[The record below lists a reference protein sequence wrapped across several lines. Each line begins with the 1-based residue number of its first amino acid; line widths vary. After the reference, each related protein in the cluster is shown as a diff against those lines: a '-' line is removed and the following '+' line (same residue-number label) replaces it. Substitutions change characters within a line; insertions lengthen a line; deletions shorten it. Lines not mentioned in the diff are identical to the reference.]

1 MRYKQPYLQRYT
13 GKDSRKTCPKCGK
26 SNSFTLY
33 LDGDTNQPIN
43 PMVGI
48 CNHTN
53 SCGYHYTPKQYF
65 IDNPTTQ
72 VSREMVPVRPTAI
85 HPPMMQATPKATG
98 LIPAEYMSR
107 SLGTKSDFVQFLR
120 DLFENI
126 NGLNQSIDEV
136 CERYKLGST
145 KSGNVIFWQV
155 DINGKVRT
163 GKIMQYDPATG
174 KRVHNASG
182 AIDWVHNKLKR
193 AGAVPQDFNLRQCYF
208 GEHLLSSQPDS
219 TIAIVESEKT
229 AIIASV
235 LMPKYIWIAAGNIN
249 GLTLDK
255 SSALKGR
262 SVILFPDLSKELPT
276 RPTAFAQWSRRA
288 AEIRRVY
295 GCKVVVSDILERIA
309 TDEEKESGLDIA
321 DYLIRQIATSPQ
333 TIQQAP
339 TPASQVSQAPQAS
352 QAPTPAPQ
360 APTPASQVSPMQEVI
375 NNEADELE
383 RWFDSV
389 KMPGHPMDI
398 TPYYTI
404 CEPDRYV
411 PAAIRAIRSGKYD
424 TAAHLERLGQLRAA
438 MQR

>member
-13 GKDSRKTCPKCGK
+13 GKDSRKTCPKCEK

-43 PMVGI
+43 RMVGM
-48 CNHTN
+48 CNHAN

-65 IDNPTTQ
+65 IDNPPTQ
-72 VSREMVPVRPTAI
+72 ASREMVPVRPTA
-85 HPPMMQATPKATG
+85 HRPPMMQATPKAAG

-145 KSGNVIFWQV
+145 KSGNVIFWQI
-155 DINGKVRT
+155 DIDEKVRT

-193 AGAVPQDFNLRQCYF
+193 AGSVPQDFNLRQCYF

-229 AIIASV
+229 AVIASV
-235 LMPKYIWIAAGNIN
+235 MMPQYIWIAAGNIN

-276 RPTAFAQWSRRA
+276 RPTAFVQWSRRA

-295 GCKVVVSDILERIA
+295 GCKIVVSDILERIA
-309 TDEEKESGLDIA
+309 TDEEKENGLDIA

-339 TPASQVSQAPQAS
+339 TQAS
-352 QAPTPAPQ
+352 QT
-360 APTPASQVSPMQEVI
+360 PTPASQVSPMQEVI
-375 NNEADELE
+375 NNKADELE
-383 RWFDSV
+383 RWFTSV
-389 KMPGHPMDI
+389 KMPDHPMDI
-398 TPYYTI
+398 TDKYTI

-411 PAAIRAIRSGKYD
+411 RGAIRAIRSGKYD
-424 TAAHLERLGQLRAA
+424 TAAHLERLGQLREAIKK
-438 MQR
+438 RKLHNVSLTS

>member
-339 TPASQVSQAPQAS
+339 TPASQVS
-352 QAPTPAPQ
+352 
-360 APTPASQVSPMQEVI
+360 PMQEVI

>member
-1 MRYKQPYLQRYT
+1 
-13 GKDSRKTCPKCGK
+13 
-26 SNSFTLY
+26 LY

-65 IDNPTTQ
+65 IDNPPTQ
-72 VSREMVPVRPTAI
+72 VSREMVPVRPTA
-85 HPPMMQATPKATG
+85 HRPPMMQAVPKATG
-98 LIPAEYMSR
+98 LIPVEYMGR
-107 SLGTKSDFVQFLR
+107 SQGTRSDFVQFLR

-136 CERYKLGST
+136 CERYKIGST
-145 KSGNVIFWQV
+145 KGGDVIFWQV

-193 AGAVPQDFNLRQCYF
+193 AGTVPQDFNLRQCYF

-229 AIIASV
+229 AVIASV
-235 LMPKYIWIAAGNIN
+235 LMPQYIWIAAGNIN

-276 RPTAFAQWSRRA
+276 RPTAFVQWSRRA

-333 TIQQAP
+333 TIQQVP
-339 TPASQVSQAPQAS
+339 TPAS
-352 QAPTPAPQ
+352 QAPTPASQASPASQ
-360 APTPASQVSPMQEVI
+360 APTMQEVI

-383 RWFDSV
+383 RWFNSTRLPNKAIAIARDYIV
-389 KMPGHPMDI
+389 
-398 TPYYTI
+398 

-411 PAAIRAIRSGKYD
+411 RGAIRAIRSGKYD
-424 TAAHLERLGQLRAA
+424 TAAHLERLGQLREAIKK
-438 MQR
+438 RKLFNVSLTS

>member
-65 IDNPTTQ
+65 IDNPPTQ
-72 VSREMVPVRPTAI
+72 VSREMVPVRPTA
-85 HPPMMQATPKATG
+85 HRPPMMQAAPKATG
-98 LIPAEYMSR
+98 LIPVEYMGR
-107 SLGTKSDFVQFLR
+107 SQGTKSDFVQFLR

-136 CERYKLGST
+136 CERYKIGST
-145 KSGNVIFWQV
+145 KGGDVIFWQIDV
-155 DINGKVRT
+155 DGKVRT

-193 AGAVPQDFNLRQCYF
+193 AGTVPQDFNLRQCYF

-229 AIIASV
+229 AVIASV
-235 LMPKYIWIAAGNIN
+235 LMPQYIWIAAGNIN

-276 RPTAFAQWSRRA
+276 RPTAFVQWSRRA

-339 TPASQVSQAPQAS
+339 TPASQV
-352 QAPTPAPQ
+352 
-360 APTPASQVSPMQEVI
+360 PTPASQVPPMQEVI

-383 RWFDSV
+383 KWFDSIQLPDHSV
-389 KMPGHPMDI
+389 DI
-398 TPYYTI
+398 KPNYII

-411 PAAIRAIRSGKYD
+411 RGAIRAIRSGKYD
-424 TAAHLERLGQLRAA
+424 TAAHLERLGQLREAIKK
-438 MQR
+438 RKLLNVSLTY

>member
-13 GKDSRKTCPKCGK
+13 GKDSRKTCPKCEK

-43 PMVGI
+43 RMVGI

-65 IDNPTTQ
+65 IDNPPTPAA
-72 VSREMVPVRPTAI
+72 REMVPVRPTAN

-98 LIPAEYMSR
+98 LIPVEYMSR
-107 SLGTKSDFVQFLR
+107 SLSTGSDFVQFLR

-163 GKIMQYDPATG
+163 GKIMQYDPTTG

-229 AIIASV
+229 AVIASV
-235 LMPKYIWIAAGNIN
+235 LMPQYIWIAAGNIN

-262 SVILFPDLSKELPT
+262 SVILFPDLSKELTT

-309 TDEEKESGLDIA
+309 TDEEKENGLDIA

-339 TPASQVSQAPQAS
+339 TPAPAPQVSQASQAS
-352 QAPTPAPQ
+352 QA
-360 APTPASQVSPMQEVI
+360 SPMQEVI

-383 RWFDSV
+383 RWFDSIQL
-389 KMPGHPMDI
+389 HDHSMDI

-424 TAAHLERLGQLRAA
+424 TAAHLERLGQLREAIKK
-438 MQR
+438 RKLLNVSLTS

>member
-1 MRYKQPYLQRYT
+1 M
-13 GKDSRKTCPKCGK
+13 
-26 SNSFTLY
+26 N
-33 LDGDTNQPIN
+33 
-43 PMVGI
+43 
-48 CNHTN
+48 
-53 SCGYHYTPKQYF
+53 
-65 IDNPTTQ
+65 
-72 VSREMVPVRPTAI
+72 
-85 HPPMMQATPKATG
+85 
-98 LIPAEYMSR
+98 R
-107 SLGTKSDFVQFLR
+107 SLGTRSDFVQFLR

-136 CERYKLGST
+136 CERYKIGST
-145 KSGNVIFWQV
+145 KGGDVIFWQI
-155 DINGKVRT
+155 DIDGKVRT
-163 GKIMQYDPATG
+163 GKIMQYNPATG

-193 AGAVPQDFNLRQCYF
+193 AGTVPQDFNLRQCYF

-235 LMPKYIWIAAGNIN
+235 LMPQYIWIAAGNIN

-276 RPTAFAQWSRRA
+276 RPTAFVQWSRRA

-295 GCKVVVSDILERIA
+295 DCKVVVSDILERIA

-339 TPASQVSQAPQAS
+339 TPASQAS
-352 QAPTPAPQ
+352 QAPTQASPASQ
-360 APTPASQVSPMQEVI
+360 APTQASPASQASPMQEVI

-383 RWFDSV
+383 RWFTSV
-389 KMPGHPMDI
+389 KMPDHPMDI
-398 TPYYTI
+398 TDKYTI
-404 CEPDRYV
+404 CEPDRFV
-411 PAAIRAIRSGKYD
+411 RGAIRAIRSGKYD
-424 TAAHLERLGQLRAA
+424 TAAHLERLGQLREAIKK
-438 MQR
+438 RKLLNVSLTS

>member
-33 LDGDTNQPIN
+33 LDGDTNQPIH

-48 CNHTN
+48 CNHSN

-72 VSREMVPVRPTAI
+72 ASREMVPVRPTAI
-85 HPPMMQATPKATG
+85 HPPMMQAAPKAIG
-98 LIPAEYMSR
+98 LIPVEYMNR

-136 CERYKLGST
+136 CERYKIGST
-145 KSGNVIFWQV
+145 KGGDVIFWQI
-155 DINGKVRT
+155 DIDGKVRT
-163 GKIMQYDPATG
+163 GKIMKYDPATG

-193 AGAVPQDFNLRQCYF
+193 AGTVPQDFNLRQCYF

-229 AIIASV
+229 AVIASV
-235 LMPKYIWIAAGNIN
+235 LMPQYIWIAAGNIN

-339 TPASQVSQAPQAS
+339 TPASQVS
-352 QAPTPAPQ
+352 PAPQ
-360 APTPASQVSPMQEVI
+360 ASPMQEVI

-383 RWFDSV
+383 RWFDSIQL
-389 KMPGHPMDI
+389 PDHSMDI
-398 TPYYTI
+398 TPYYII

-411 PAAIRAIRSGKYD
+411 RGAIRAIRSGKYD
-424 TAAHLERLGQLRAA
+424 TAAHLERLGQLREAIKK
-438 MQR
+438 RKLLNVSLTS

>member
-26 SNSFTLY
+26 SHSFTLY

-65 IDNPTTQ
+65 IDNPPTQ
-72 VSREMVPVRPTAI
+72 VSREMVPVRPTA
-85 HPPMMQATPKATG
+85 HRPPMMQAVPKATG
-98 LIPAEYMSR
+98 LIPVEYMGR
-107 SLGTKSDFVQFLR
+107 SQGTRSDFVQFLR

-136 CERYKLGST
+136 CERYKIGST
-145 KSGNVIFWQV
+145 KGGDVIFWQV

-193 AGAVPQDFNLRQCYF
+193 AGTVPQDFNLRQCYF

-229 AIIASV
+229 AVIASV
-235 LMPKYIWIAAGNIN
+235 LMPQYIWIAAGNIN

-276 RPTAFAQWSRRA
+276 RPTAFVQWSRRA

-333 TIQQAP
+333 TIQQVP
-339 TPASQVSQAPQAS
+339 TPAS
-352 QAPTPAPQ
+352 QAPTPASQASPASQ
-360 APTPASQVSPMQEVI
+360 APTMQEVI

-383 RWFDSV
+383 RWFNSTRLPNKAIAIARDYIV
-389 KMPGHPMDI
+389 
-398 TPYYTI
+398 

-411 PAAIRAIRSGKYD
+411 RGAIRAIRSGKYD
-424 TAAHLERLGQLRAA
+424 TAAHLERLGQLREAIKK
-438 MQR
+438 RKLFNVSLTS

>member
-1 MRYKQPYLQRYT
+1 
-13 GKDSRKTCPKCGK
+13 
-26 SNSFTLY
+26 
-33 LDGDTNQPIN
+33 
-43 PMVGI
+43 
-48 CNHTN
+48 
-53 SCGYHYTPKQYF
+53 
-65 IDNPTTQ
+65 
-72 VSREMVPVRPTAI
+72 MVPVRPTANR
-85 HPPMMQATPKATG
+85 PPMMQATPKAIG
-98 LIPAEYMSR
+98 LIPLEYMNR
-107 SLGTKSDFVQFLR
+107 SLSTGSDFVQFLR
-120 DLFENI
+120 DLFQNI

-163 GKIMQYDPATG
+163 GKIMQYNPATG

-193 AGAVPQDFNLRQCYF
+193 AGTVPQDFNLRQCYF
-208 GEHLLSSQPDS
+208 GEHLLSLQPDS

-229 AIIASV
+229 AVIASV
-235 LMPKYIWIAAGNIN
+235 LMPQYIWIAAGNIN

-276 RPTAFAQWSRRA
+276 RPTAFVQWSRRA

-339 TPASQVSQAPQAS
+339 TPAQQAPTPAQ
-352 QAPTPAPQ
+352 QAPTPAPAQQ
-360 APTPASQVSPMQEVI
+360 APTPAPAPAPQASPMQEVI

-383 RWFDSV
+383 RWFTSV
-389 KMPGHPMDI
+389 KMPDHSMDI
-398 TPYYTI
+398 TDKYTI
-404 CEPDRYV
+404 CEPDKYV

>member
-13 GKDSRKTCPKCGK
+13 GKDSRKTCQNAQ

-33 LDGDTNQPIN
+33 LDGDTNQPIH

-48 CNHTN
+48 CNHIN

-65 IDNPTTQ
+65 IDNPPTQ
-72 VSREMVPVRPTAI
+72 VSREMVPARPTAI
-85 HPPMMQATPKATG
+85 HPPMMQATPKAIG
-98 LIPAEYMSR
+98 LIPVEYMNR

-145 KSGNVIFWQV
+145 KSGDVIFWQI
-155 DINGKVRT
+155 DIDGKVRT

-208 GEHLLSSQPDS
+208 GEHLLSLQPDS

-235 LMPKYIWIAAGNIN
+235 LMPQYIWIAAGNIN

-276 RPTAFAQWSRRA
+276 RPTAFVQWSRRA

-333 TIQQAP
+333 TIQQ
-339 TPASQVSQAPQAS
+339 V
-352 QAPTPAPQ
+352 PTPAPQ
-360 APTPASQVSPMQEVI
+360 ASPMQEVI

-383 RWFDSV
+383 KWFESIQLPDHSV
-389 KMPGHPMDI
+389 DI

-411 PAAIRAIRSGKYD
+411 RGALRAIRSGKWD
-424 TAAHLERLGQLRAA
+424 TRAHLERLQQLRVALLK
-438 MQR
+438 

>member
-1 MRYKQPYLQRYT
+1 
-13 GKDSRKTCPKCGK
+13 
-26 SNSFTLY
+26 LY

-65 IDNPTTQ
+65 IDNPPTQ
-72 VSREMVPVRPTAI
+72 VSREMVPVRPTA
-85 HPPMMQATPKATG
+85 HRPPMMQAVPKATG
-98 LIPAEYMSR
+98 LIPVEYMGR
-107 SLGTKSDFVQFLR
+107 SQGTRSDFVQFLR

-136 CERYKLGST
+136 CERYKIGST
-145 KSGNVIFWQV
+145 KGGDVIFWQV

-193 AGAVPQDFNLRQCYF
+193 AGTVPQDFNLRQCYF

-229 AIIASV
+229 AVIASV
-235 LMPKYIWIAAGNIN
+235 LMPQYIWIAAGNIN

-276 RPTAFAQWSRRA
+276 RPTAFVQWSRRA

-339 TPASQVSQAPQAS
+339 TPASQTSPAS
-352 QAPTPAPQ
+352 QA
-360 APTPASQVSPMQEVI
+360 SPMQEVI

-383 RWFDSV
+383 RWFNSTRLPNKAIAIARDYIV
-389 KMPGHPMDI
+389 
-398 TPYYTI
+398 
-404 CEPDRYV
+404 CEPGRYV

-424 TAAHLERLGQLRAA
+424 TAAHLERLGQLREAIKK
-438 MQR
+438 RKLLNVSLTS

>member
-1 MRYKQPYLQRYT
+1 
-13 GKDSRKTCPKCGK
+13 
-26 SNSFTLY
+26 
-33 LDGDTNQPIN
+33 
-43 PMVGI
+43 
-48 CNHTN
+48 
-53 SCGYHYTPKQYF
+53 
-65 IDNPTTQ
+65 
-72 VSREMVPVRPTAI
+72 MVPVRPTAI

>member
-1 MRYKQPYLQRYT
+1 
-13 GKDSRKTCPKCGK
+13 
-26 SNSFTLY
+26 
-33 LDGDTNQPIN
+33 
-43 PMVGI
+43 
-48 CNHTN
+48 
-53 SCGYHYTPKQYF
+53 
-65 IDNPTTQ
+65 
-72 VSREMVPVRPTAI
+72 
-85 HPPMMQATPKATG
+85 MMQAVPKATG
-98 LIPAEYMSR
+98 LIPVEYMGR
-107 SLGTKSDFVQFLR
+107 SQGTRSDFVQFLR

-136 CERYKLGST
+136 CERYKIGST
-145 KSGNVIFWQV
+145 KGGDVIFWQV

-193 AGAVPQDFNLRQCYF
+193 AGTVPQDFNLRQCYF

-229 AIIASV
+229 AVIASV
-235 LMPKYIWIAAGNIN
+235 LMPQYIWIAAGNIN

-276 RPTAFAQWSRRA
+276 RPTAFVQWSRRA

-333 TIQQAP
+333 TIQQVP
-339 TPASQVSQAPQAS
+339 TPAS
-352 QAPTPAPQ
+352 QAPTPASQASPASQ
-360 APTPASQVSPMQEVI
+360 APTMQEVI

-383 RWFDSV
+383 RWFNSTRLPNKAIAIARDYIV
-389 KMPGHPMDI
+389 
-398 TPYYTI
+398 

-411 PAAIRAIRSGKYD
+411 RGAIRAIRSGKYD
-424 TAAHLERLGQLRAA
+424 TAAHLERLGQLREAIKK
-438 MQR
+438 RKLFNVSLTS